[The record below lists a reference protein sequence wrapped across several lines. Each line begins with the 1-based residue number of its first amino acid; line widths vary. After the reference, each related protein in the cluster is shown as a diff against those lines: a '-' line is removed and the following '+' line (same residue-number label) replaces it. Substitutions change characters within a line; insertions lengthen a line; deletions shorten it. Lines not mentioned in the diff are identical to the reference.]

1 MGEGDLGHPLD
12 ALRTD
17 PYASRCALRNGV
29 ALFAT
34 PPTIHPMIQAEAGD
48 IRSVGKAAQVL
59 RLLGEAGVLGVTEL
73 SRRIRVHKSTVSRLL
88 ATLERHGLV
97 ARDPQSDKFS
107 LGPAFIS
114 LAGAALQRLD
124 LRTVARGPLERLA
137 EQTRETVNLA
147 ILDGD
152 QVVNIEKISSAH
164 YIRDIGWIGRRS
176 PLHCTATGKA
186 LVAHLLPAARR
197 SLLGPRLKR
206 YTPQTICHWKA
217 LETEL
222 AEVRRVGYA
231 VGREELEPGLVALA
245 APIQDLGGRVTA
257 TVSASGPAFRMTRAA
272 LATYARQVMAAA
284 AAISQA
290 LGHSRRAALLG

>member
-1 MGEGDLGHPLD
+1 
-12 ALRTD
+12 
-17 PYASRCALRNGV
+17 
-29 ALFAT
+29 
-34 PPTIHPMIQAEAGD
+34 MIQTEAGD

-59 RLLGEAGVLGVTEL
+59 RLLGEAGVLGVTDL

-97 ARDPQSDKFS
+97 ARDPHSDKFN

-124 LRTVARGPLERLA
+124 LRTVARAPLERLA

-186 LVAHLLPAARR
+186 LVAHMLPAARR
-197 SLLGPRLKR
+197 SLLGARLKR
-206 YTPQTICHWKA
+206 YTPQTICDWKA

-222 AEVRRVGYA
+222 AEVRRLGYA

-257 TVSASGPAFRMTRAA
+257 TVSASGPAFRMTRTA
-272 LATYARQVMAAA
+272 LATYARQVIAAA
-284 AAISQA
+284 AAISQG
-290 LGHSRRAALLG
+290 LGYSPRAAVLG

>member
-1 MGEGDLGHPLD
+1 
-12 ALRTD
+12 
-17 PYASRCALRNGV
+17 
-29 ALFAT
+29 
-34 PPTIHPMIQAEAGD
+34 MIQTPTGD

-59 RLLGEAGVLGVTEL
+59 RHLGEAGTLGVTEL

-97 ARDPQSDKFS
+97 ARNPQSDKFG
-107 LGPAFIS
+107 LGLALIS
-114 LAGAALQRLD
+114 LAGAALQRID

-152 QVVNIEKISSAH
+152 QVVNIDKIASPH

-186 LVAHLLPAARR
+186 LVAHLPPAARR
-197 SLLGPRLKR
+197 TLLGARLKR
-206 YTPQTICHWKA
+206 YTAQTVCDWNA
-217 LETEL
+217 LEAEL
-222 AEVRRVGYA
+222 AEVRRLGYA
-231 VGREELEPGLVALA
+231 VGREELEPGLVAVA

-257 TVSASGPAFRMTRAA
+257 TVSVSGPSFRMTRTA
-272 LATYARQVMAAA
+272 LAAHARQVMAAA

-290 LGHSRRAALLG
+290 LGHSPDAAALG